1 MWRAI
6 PTSATCFYM
15 FNYKTYILHS
25 LQNYVFYI
33 LQRDKKFNSYVSAYN
48 NNGTH
53 FYITTHRFFLR
64 KVSLFLFLDMNSQ
77 FKLLVDVVGVDYPYK
92 NERFYIYYNFLSLLY
107 STRVFLC
114 SYTSDLLKVD
124 SMVPLFPSASWYERE
139 IWDMYGVHFDGHP
152 DLRRILTDYGFYG
165 HPLRKDF
172 PLSGFL
178 ELYYNERATSIVYQ
192 PVSLVQQYRH
202 FDTLSPWDWLPQDQ
216 V

>member
-1 MWRAI
+1 
-6 PTSATCFYM
+6 M
-15 FNYKTYILHS
+15 FSYKSYLLSS

-33 LQRDKKFNSYVSAYN
+33 LQRDKKFVSSSAYN

-53 FYITTHRFFLR
+53 FYITTHRSFVR
-64 KVSLFLFLDMNSQ
+64 HIALFLFLDMNSQ
-77 FKLLVDVVGVDYPYK
+77 FKLLVDAVGVDFPHK
-92 NERFYIYYNFLSLLY
+92 EERFYVYYNFLSLLY
-107 STRVFLC
+107 GTRVFLV
-114 SYTSDLLKVD
+114 SSTTDLHKMSSL
-124 SMVPLFPSASWYERE
+124 VPLFPAASWYERE

-172 PLSGFL
+172 PLSGFV

-202 FDTLSPWDWLPQDQ
+202 FDTLSPWDWIPQDQ